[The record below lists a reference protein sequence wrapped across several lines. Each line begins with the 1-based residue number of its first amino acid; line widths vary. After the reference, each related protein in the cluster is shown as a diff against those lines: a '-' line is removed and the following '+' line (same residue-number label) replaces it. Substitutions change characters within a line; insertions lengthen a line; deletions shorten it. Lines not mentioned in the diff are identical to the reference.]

1 MLKNIIDYNDI
12 QKDKEIIYLKELLE
26 KKDIQIKFLS
36 VNYII
41 INIIQ
46 GKCGCDINNENIK
59 NDNNYS
65 SENPK
70 IWCEKIENAEEIY
83 IPLQKRY
90 EYEIDL
96 CLQELNKNQRIYND
110 FKNNINNINN
120 KIEKYCEFNNVL

>member
-46 GKCGCDINNENIK
+46 GKCGCDINNENIN

-70 IWCEKIENAEEIY
+70 IWCEKIENSEEIY

-90 EYEIDL
+90 EYEIDS

-120 KIEKYCEFNNVL
+120 KIVKYCEFNNVL